1 MPVAGRAA
9 ADARWSLRVMPRAGL
24 SVEAVADRL
33 NQKVATIMLEL
44 VAIVMMRRHLGV
56 SRCARSQKYSETS
69 KY

>member
-1 MPVAGRAA
+1 
-9 ADARWSLRVMPRAGL
+9 MPRAGL

>member
-9 ADARWSLRVMPRAGL
+9 ANARGSLRVMPHVGL

-33 NQKVATIMLEL
+33 NQKMATIMLEL
-44 VAIVMMRRHLGV
+44 VAIVMMRRRLGT
-56 SRCARSQKYSETS
+56 SRCARSQKYSETP